1 MIDQNFD
8 SLIIVNIS
16 YDINNQTRLVL
27 EGSGVEPDE
36 DTIKNFILS
45 LRGFLIDFGDY
56 CERLSDGILRIP
68 INSGPQ
74 EVIVK
79 KMDLQGISDDIGA
92 NLEHLPDDHVKLLHW
107 TVGDWSS
114 LVLLLF
120 RFEHSELMEPIK
132 NLVRWGEYK
141 NFVQT
146 KRLTKK
152 LMETL
157 DNNNNTCSI
166 CLEEIKFGR
175 RCAIYPCGHVFHA
188 SCSRKWLC
196 KEALHPTCPLCR
208 KDVRITCKSCSTD
221 SLDICQDD
229 DGTHTN
235 NNN

>member
-166 CLEEIKFGR
+166 
-175 RCAIYPCGHVFHA
+175 
-188 SCSRKWLC
+188 
-196 KEALHPTCPLCR
+196 
-208 KDVRITCKSCSTD
+208 
-221 SLDICQDD
+221 
-229 DGTHTN
+229 
-235 NNN
+235 